1 MVFPFILVSV
11 QFLPFPELMP
21 FRLTPQIS
29 HLLLPHSESGQL
41 RSCMVHTLRALRNSP
56 ELLLNTMDV
65 FVKEPSLDWKVCTW
79 EFRKKLW
86 WEVGDWGTGGRYF
99 CLFVCSFF
107 FICLYHITNLT
118 GGELRDYSLMQD
130 AWIVLHSHLQGS
142 KPRYRN
148 WVRKPVS

>member
-29 HLLLPHSESGQL
+29 HLLLPHLESGQL

-79 EFRKKLW
+79 EFRKKTVVGGGGLGGG
-86 WEVGDWGTGGRYF
+86 EVFLFVCLFF

-130 AWIVLHSHLQGS
+130 A
-142 KPRYRN
+142 
-148 WVRKPVS
+148 

>member
-1 MVFPFILVSV
+1 MVANLKSEFVMVFPFILISV
-11 QFLPFPELMP
+11 QFLHFPELMP

-79 EFRKKLW
+79 EFRKKTV
-86 WEVGDWGTGGRYF
+86 VGGGGLGGGIF
-99 CLFVCSFF
+99 VCLFVYF
-107 FICLYHITNLT
+107 CLYHITNLT

-130 AWIVLHSHLQGS
+130 A
-142 KPRYRN
+142 
-148 WVRKPVS
+148 

>member
-1 MVFPFILVSV
+1 MVFPTILVSV

-65 FVKEPSLDWKVCTW
+65 FVKEPSLDWKVCTL
-79 EFRKKLW
+79 EFILLVHK
-86 WEVGDWGTGGRYF
+86 T
-99 CLFVCSFF
+99 CLVVN
-107 FICLYHITNLT
+107 LGIT
-118 GGELRDYSLMQD
+118 
-130 AWIVLHSHLQGS
+130 H
-142 KPRYRN
+142 
-148 WVRKPVS
+148 